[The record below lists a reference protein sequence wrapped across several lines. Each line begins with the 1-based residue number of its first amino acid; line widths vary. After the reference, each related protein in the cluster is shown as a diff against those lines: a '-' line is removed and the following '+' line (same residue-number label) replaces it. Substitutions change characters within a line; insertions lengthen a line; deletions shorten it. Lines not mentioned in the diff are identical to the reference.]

1 MAPCQEGW
9 VDVAGKGNVEQK
21 EVRYTA
27 RTWVND
33 KAKWRAFQGSETEH
47 MEETRP

>member
-21 EVRYTA
+21 EVRYCED
-27 RTWVND
+27 VG
-33 KAKWRAFQGSETEH
+33 K
-47 MEETRP
+47 